1 MKSWFGLGGS
11 SPKPASPK
19 PANDEA
25 HAGELLAAA
34 EGTLNRLRL
43 GQPSEQ
49 SFALLNEAQVG
60 SLCDLLPRRAAGGR
74 HL

>member
-1 MKSWFGLGGS
+1 MKSWFGLGGG

-49 SFALLNEAQVG
+49 SFALLNEAQVRT
-60 SLCDLLPRRAAGGR
+60 CVV
-74 HL
+74 

>member
-1 MKSWFGLGGS
+1 MKGWFGLGGS
-11 SPKPASPK
+11 SPRPISPK

-25 HAGELLAAA
+25 LAGELLAAA

-60 SLCDLLPRRAAGGR
+60 TF
-74 HL
+74 

>member
-1 MKSWFGLGGS
+1 MKSWFGLGAG
-11 SPKPASPK
+11 SPK

-34 EGTLNRLRL
+34 EGALNRLRL

-60 SLCDLLPRRAAGGR
+60 GSAVGVMAASPGMAT
-74 HL
+74 